1 VTTIRKH
8 SIRMFIADTIRRAKE
23 GGLSWREG
31 RAAMRA
37 ARYAMKEID
46 ESRPMTDFRLEQIID
61 GAIVLENKVAAGEQA
76 GSQ

>member
-1 VTTIRKH
+1 VTIRKH

-46 ESRPMTDFRLEQIID
+46 EARPMNDAKLERIID
-61 GAIVLENKVAAGEQA
+61 GAIVLENKEATGEQA
-76 GSQ
+76 GAQ